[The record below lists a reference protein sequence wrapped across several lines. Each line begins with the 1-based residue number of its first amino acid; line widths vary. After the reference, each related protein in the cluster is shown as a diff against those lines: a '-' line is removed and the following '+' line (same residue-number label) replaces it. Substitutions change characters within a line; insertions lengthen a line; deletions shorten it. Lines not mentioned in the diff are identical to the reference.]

1 MLKRLANKISLRH
14 QISLVTGAVGLT
26 IVAAVTLGSALLAR
40 AQATDMA
47 ENALLQV
54 ARSVADRLDQDMAE
68 RLREIRN
75 VAALDPLQPHWMENT
90 GSLRNVLQSM
100 QKTFPDYA
108 WIGFADETGK
118 VRAATG
124 GILEGANVG
133 QRPWFIDGIKGAA
146 AEDVH
151 LAALL
156 QTLLKPNADGTPFRF
171 VDLASPVIDA
181 SGRTIGVLGSHLSW
195 SWADGV
201 RREVLSSRRPELKE
215 EVIVLDR
222 TGRVL
227 MGPALGT
234 HPYSPADLAAGHF
247 IARSP
252 GGDQFAAVSAT
263 RGRGDYTGLGW
274 IVVALQPVQTALAG
288 AHRLTVLI
296 TLVGLGAGALGTLG
310 IFLVVTRLSRPLA
323 RLTDA
328 VDRIGRERNATMTE
342 RVQGSPEVL
351 RLSAAVRS
359 LLRRI
364 GTAEADA
371 RDVELE
377 ASRAVRAA
385 QDRIERI
392 GADLQA
398 MKLIANRD
406 ALTGLLNRRAFLPL
420 AKDALG
426 DFRRVQRPLSVL
438 MIDIDHFKRVNDRYG
453 HPAGDVVIRKVGTI
467 INDTIRTT
475 DKVARFGGE
484 EFVVLL
490 NDNNAAGAAIIAE
503 RIRQT
508 VASTV
513 FEADNDRL
521 LATISIG
528 IAEAEKFDTDI
539 DRIIE
544 RADRAL
550 YEAKSRGRNCVHT
563 FEIDIDDLRSVA

>member
-1 MLKRLANKISLRH
+1 M
-14 QISLVTGAVGLT
+14 
-26 IVAAVTLGSALLAR
+26 
-40 AQATDMA
+40 
-47 ENALLQV
+47 
-54 ARSVADRLDQDMAE
+54 
-68 RLREIRN
+68 
-75 VAALDPLQPHWMENT
+75 
-90 GSLRNVLQSM
+90 
-100 QKTFPDYA
+100 
-108 WIGFADETGK
+108 
-118 VRAATG
+118 
-124 GILEGANVG
+124 
-133 QRPWFIDGIKGAA
+133 
-146 AEDVH
+146 
-151 LAALL
+151 
-156 QTLLKPNADGTPFRF
+156 
-171 VDLASPVIDA
+171 
-181 SGRTIGVLGSHLSW
+181 
-195 SWADGV
+195 
-201 RREVLSSRRPELKE
+201 
-215 EVIVLDR
+215 
-222 TGRVL
+222 
-227 MGPALGT
+227 
-234 HPYSPADLAAGHF
+234 
-247 IARSP
+247 
-252 GGDQFAAVSAT
+252 
-263 RGRGDYTGLGW
+263 
-274 IVVALQPVQTALAG
+274 
-288 AHRLTVLI
+288 
-296 TLVGLGAGALGTLG
+296 
-310 IFLVVTRLSRPLA
+310 
-323 RLTDA
+323 
-328 VDRIGRERNATMTE
+328 
-342 RVQGSPEVL
+342 
-351 RLSAAVRS
+351 
-359 LLRRI
+359 
-364 GTAEADA
+364 
-371 RDVELE
+371 ELE
-377 ASRAVRAA
+377 ASRAVQAA

>member
-1 MLKRLANKISLRH
+1 M
-14 QISLVTGAVGLT
+14 
-26 IVAAVTLGSALLAR
+26 
-40 AQATDMA
+40 
-47 ENALLQV
+47 
-54 ARSVADRLDQDMAE
+54 
-68 RLREIRN
+68 
-75 VAALDPLQPHWMENT
+75 
-90 GSLRNVLQSM
+90 
-100 QKTFPDYA
+100 
-108 WIGFADETGK
+108 
-118 VRAATG
+118 
-124 GILEGANVG
+124 
-133 QRPWFIDGIKGAA
+133 
-146 AEDVH
+146 
-151 LAALL
+151 
-156 QTLLKPNADGTPFRF
+156 
-171 VDLASPVIDA
+171 
-181 SGRTIGVLGSHLSW
+181 
-195 SWADGV
+195 
-201 RREVLSSRRPELKE
+201 
-215 EVIVLDR
+215 
-222 TGRVL
+222 
-227 MGPALGT
+227 
-234 HPYSPADLAAGHF
+234 
-247 IARSP
+247 
-252 GGDQFAAVSAT
+252 
-263 RGRGDYTGLGW
+263 
-274 IVVALQPVQTALAG
+274 
-288 AHRLTVLI
+288 
-296 TLVGLGAGALGTLG
+296 
-310 IFLVVTRLSRPLA
+310 
-323 RLTDA
+323 
-328 VDRIGRERNATMTE
+328 
-342 RVQGSPEVL
+342 
-351 RLSAAVRS
+351 
-359 LLRRI
+359 
-364 GTAEADA
+364 
-371 RDVELE
+371 ELE
-377 ASRAVRAA
+377 ASRAVQAA

-550 YEAKSRGRNCVHT
+550 YEAKSRGRNCMHT